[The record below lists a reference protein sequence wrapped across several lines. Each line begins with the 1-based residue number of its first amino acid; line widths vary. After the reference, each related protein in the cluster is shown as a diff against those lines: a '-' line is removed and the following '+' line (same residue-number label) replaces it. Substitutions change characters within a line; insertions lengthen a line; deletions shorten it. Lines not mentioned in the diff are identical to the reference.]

1 MSEEDGVPV
10 EVHHHA
16 IDDSEAYTIL
26 GVDLMTVFRIFVAI
40 GIFVASVFT
49 RRIIS
54 QSFMKLLDILGTPQ
68 GIKDWAKHILA
79 IPLSFATVFAG
90 FYFGGRIL
98 DLPENID
105 EIFQKVGESV
115 VNIAVF
121 WLAFQIIDPL
131 AKFWMATSSGHHEF
145 ADEIKEILTKVVK
158 ALIICF
164 GFLAVME
171 VWGIN
176 VSAFLAGLGLVGMA
190 VALAAQDTVKNLF
203 GSLVIII
210 DRIFHKNDFI
220 NTAVVSGTVEHFGIR
235 VTQVRK
241 LDTSLVFV
249 PNATLSNGVITNVS
263 QGKRREISWT
273 PQLAGSLSQEVIE
286 RVMTETRH
294 YLEHHDKVENEE
306 AHPLVHVTD
315 VSDGTV
321 TLMVY
326 FHVKMMPLP
335 EHFQVREQ
343 VAFQF
348 REIVIKNHASF
359 ALPTRSVYLREQ

>member
-1 MSEEDGVPV
+1 MSEEDIGI
-10 EVHHHA
+10 EHHHHE
-16 IDDSEAYTIL
+16 IDDTEAYSIL

-40 GIFVASVFT
+40 GIFVASIFT

-54 QSFMKLLDILGTPQ
+54 QSFMKLLDLVSTPQ
-68 GIKDWAKHILA
+68 AIKDWAKHILA

-90 FYFGGRIL
+90 FYFAGKIL
-98 DLPENID
+98 ELPENID

-115 VNIAVF
+115 VNMAVF

-131 AKFWMATSSGHHEF
+131 AKFWMDTSSGKHEF
-145 ADEIKEILTKVVK
+145 AEEIKEILTKIVK
-158 ALIICF
+158 ALIIAF

-176 VSAFLAGLGLVGMA
+176 VSAFLAGLGLMGMA

-210 DRIFHKNDFI
+210 DKIFHKGHFI
-220 NTAVVSGTVEHFGIR
+220 TSSAVTGTVEHFGIR
-235 VTQVRK
+235 VTQIRK

-249 PNATLSNGVITNVS
+249 PNATLSNGVITNIS
-263 QGKRREISWT
+263 AAKRREISWT

-286 RVMTETRH
+286 RVMEETRH
-294 YLEHHDKVENEE
+294 YLEHHDKVENDE
-306 AHPLVHVTD
+306 AHPLVHVSD

-321 TLMVY
+321 TLMIY

-343 VAFQF
+343 ISFKF
-348 REIVIKNHASF
+348 REIVQKNHASF